1 MAMTTSRAC
10 TLTLLAM
17 LAFASNSLLCRLALR
32 QPHIDAG
39 SFTVLRIASGAITLW
54 LIVRLRGG
62 PRRSAGDWRS
72 AFALFA
78 YAAAFSLAYLGLTAA
93 TGALL
98 LFGSVQI
105 TMFGLGWWRGERQG
119 TRRLLGLA
127 LALTGLAVLLL
138 PGLAAP
144 SLHAALLM
152 AVAGMG
158 WGVYTLR
165 GRGSADALGVTAG
178 NFGRAVVPAMALW
191 LAMLPWAH
199 VDALGTAL
207 ALASGCLASGVG
219 YAVWYSVL
227 PALRV
232 STAATVQLS
241 VPAIAA
247 LGGALF
253 LTEPLSLRFLLAT
266 TFTLGGIALAV
277 TSPRRSE
284 ESRA

>member
-17 LAFASNSLLCRLALR
+17 LAFAGNSLLCRLALR

-39 SFTVLRIASGAITLW
+39 SFTVLRIASGAATLW

-105 TMFGLGWWRGERQG
+105 TMFALAWWRGERQG

-152 AVAGMG
+152 AVAGMA

-178 NFGRAVVPAMALW
+178 NFGRAVVPALALW
-191 LAMLPWAH
+191 LAMWPWAH

-219 YAVWYSVL
+219 YAVWYSAL
-227 PALRV
+227 PHLTR
-232 STAATVQLS
+232 TRAAIVQLT

-247 LGGALF
+247 AGGVLLIA
-253 LTEPLSLRFLLAT
+253 EPLTLRLVIATVGVVGGVALALLA
-266 TFTLGGIALAV
+266 AEQ
-277 TSPRRSE
+277 RKR
-284 ESRA
+284 